1 MALKRILFHCNKV
14 ASFHSSFAHL
24 STMNKIDWYRV
35 VRLTHLYSTFVCQ
48 FLSVFCEVTVTLT
61 FGHQI
66 HSILIHSGRFTKFI
80 ETLSTHFR
88 DVGYEH
94 VALSWSFWTEFNVLN
109 ASCHSDSR
117 LIYKYNMK
125 YLLVSKLSITGSRIC

>member
-35 VRLTHLYSTFVCQ
+35 VCLTHLYSTFVCQ

-66 HSILIHSGRFTKFI
+66 HSILIHSGRFTKFV

-94 VALSWSFWTEFNVLN
+94 VALSWSFGTEFNVLN